1 MPAEPPP
8 GSVLRLGTVD
18 WFEEVESQQEDR
30 DRAAREKLAQVP
42 AGLWEKC
49 PRCSEMLYQ
58 KELERDLWVC
68 RRCAH
73 HFRLSAARRI
83 SITADENSFQAR
95 DSHLA
100 PTNPLGFPEYD
111 ERLTRDQKKTGL
123 LEAFVWGECAIG
135 GVPSILGVSEP
146 GFLMGSMG
154 SVVGEKVARAM
165 EEAARRGLPFVCFSA
180 SGGARMHE
188 GLLSLMQ
195 MAKTAACAQRLH
207 DARCPFISVFTDP
220 TTAGVYAS
228 YASLGD
234 ILIAEPGAL
243 VGFAGRRVIEQG
255 LRTKVNPESQT
266 AEFHL
271 ENGLID
277 MIVHRRDMKETVTAL
292 LRLLL

>member
-1 MPAEPPP
+1 MEP
-8 GSVLRLGTVD
+8 
-18 WFEEVESQQEDR
+18 QQEER
-30 DRAAREKLAQVP
+30 GRAAREKLAEIP
-42 AGLWEKC
+42 AGLWQKC
-49 PRCSEMLYQ
+49 TRCSQMLYQ

-68 RRCAH
+68 QRCSY
-73 HFRLSAARRI
+73 HFRLSAPQRI
-83 SITADENSFQAR
+83 AITADENSFQGR
-95 DSHLA
+95 DADLVS
-100 PTNPLGFPEYD
+100 TNPLSFPEYE
-111 ERLTRDQKKTGL
+111 ERLSRDQKKTGL
-123 LEAFVWGECAIG
+123 AEAFVWGECAIAG
-135 GVPSILGVSEP
+135 IPAILGASEP

-154 SVVGEKVARAM
+154 SVVGEKVTRAM
-165 EEAARRGLPFVCFSA
+165 EEAARRRLPFVCFSA

-195 MAKTAACAQRLH
+195 MAKTAAAARRLH
-207 DARCPFISVFTDP
+207 ETPCPFMSVFTDP

-255 LRTKVNPESQT
+255 LRTKINPESQT

-277 MIVHRRDMKETVTAL
+277 MIVHRKDMKQTIAML

>member
-1 MPAEPPP
+1 
-8 GSVLRLGTVD
+8 
-18 WFEEVESQQEDR
+18 
-30 DRAAREKLAQVP
+30 
-42 AGLWEKC
+42 
-49 PRCSEMLYQ
+49 MLYQ
-58 KELERDLWVC
+58 KELERDFWVC
-68 RRCAH
+68 RRCAY
-73 HFRLSAARRI
+73 HFRLSAAQRI
-83 SITADENSFQAR
+83 LITADENSFQAR

-165 EEAARRGLPFVCFSA
+165 EEAAQRRLPFVCFSA

-195 MAKTAACAQRLH
+195 MAKTAAAVARRLR
-207 DARCPFISVFTDP
+207 DARCPFISVFADP

-234 ILIAEPGAL
+234 ILIAEPAAL

-277 MIVHRRDMKETVTAL
+277 MIVHRRDMKETVAAL